1 MIFLANKVIMTCL
14 LIFYSIFN
22 KVVKLMK
29 ILMFMDQ
36 EDVEKVQIV
45 KDKEY
50 VQYKVIVKENQVVN

>member
-1 MIFLANKVIMTCL
+1 
-14 LIFYSIFN
+14 
-22 KVVKLMK
+22 
-29 ILMFMDQ
+29 MFMVQ